1 MASIWNIWQSDPTS
15 QATGDSTVEKLR
27 NRVTSATLVE
37 DRRDALRA
45 LKGMSREYRKEVGEL
60 CLEILLEV
68 IKNNKSDAESVAYA
82 AEALLNVIGN
92 ERGEERTDQL
102 SLGKEFAGI
111 LVRNPENISLLL
123 DLMEEFDFQ
132 VRRITTR
139 LLTALLIN
147 KLAETQEYILKSPM
161 GVSKTM
167 DLLSDSREVI
177 RNDALLLIYQLTRS
191 NSQIQK
197 IVAFENAFER
207 LMNIIDQEG
216 YSDGGIIVEDCIA
229 IMQNLLKGNSSNQ
242 AFFREASQIQLLVP
256 FFHFKITSSMS
267 WPKQKISNIVFML
280 SLVRTMV
287 SPINSQHNI
296 SSCQKVIMQ
305 CDLLS
310 LLCNFMFAGGVPTEI
325 LIETINTV
333 AEVVRG
339 CLVNQVYFNSVS
351 TPSHP
356 PRQGVLTILMC
367 MVNEKQPLPLRLA
380 ALYCFLSYLY
390 KNEDGQDK
398 VIKTLLPS
406 STETSVSAGQ
416 VLCAGLFG
424 SDPLSNWMTA
434 IALAASLSSKLKP
447 DLLRVQLSMQG
458 KGQVTLLHQCS
469 SILVES
475 SDLKPLSRVGLLL
488 LLCAWLVE
496 CPMAVNHFLSIQI
509 NVPFLTR
516 VIQHHYDNEVDQ
528 LVGGLCAFLLGI
540 CLTYND
546 SSCESYPP
554 ETLRQV
560 IAHHIGQETFV
571 QSLLRI
577 SSSEAF
583 TRAAKQPNPT
593 CEFSKPNQVCFDY
606 SFTVLFK
613 QASDVILKALDPSTA
628 LALDKSSSPPNKS
641 HSDGSFP
648 INNTSFEEHTSV
660 VQQYKELLQEQDQ
673 SIIALKQQCRQL
685 EEKCRQLELSQELP
699 TKQADIGADDSQS
712 ELSQLQGNI
721 TSLQRVQE
729 SLRQELASKNVQLEK
744 LKHDL
749 ELAHQSTQNTDQL
762 QSLKLERDQLKADN
776 EALLTEKAQ
785 LDQQLVTMQSKQPA
799 LETLYNERQVQEL
812 QLRFDQLQVKNETL
826 EKEQE
831 DLLVL
836 LADYDSKMKKYKSLL
851 AQHDI
856 QLPESDEEDFSDEI
870 EDED

>member
-1 MASIWNIWQSDPTS
+1 MWKPDPAN
-15 QATGDSTVEKLR
+15 QATGNSTVEKLR

-60 CLEILLEV
+60 CLDILLEV
-68 IKNNKSDAESVAYA
+68 IKSYKSDAESVAYA
-82 AEALLNVIGN
+82 AEALLNVISC
-92 ERGEERTDQL
+92 EQGEERTDQL
-102 SLGKEFAGI
+102 NLGKDFAGI
-111 LVRNPENISLLL
+111 LVQNPDNVSLLL

-139 LLTALLIN
+139 LLTALLMY

-177 RNDALLLIYQLTRS
+177 RNDALLLVYQLTRS

-207 LMNIIDQEG
+207 LMNIIHQEG

-229 IMQNLLKGNSSNQ
+229 IMQNLLRGNSSNQ

-256 FFHFKITSSMS
+256 FFQFKITSSMS
-267 WPKQKISNIVFML
+267 WPKQKIGNIVYML

-287 SPINSQHNI
+287 SPGNSQHNI
-296 SSCQKVIMQ
+296 STCQKVIMQ
-305 CDLLS
+305 CDLLP

-333 AEVVRG
+333 AEVMRG

-398 VIKTLLPS
+398 VIRTLLPS
-406 STETSVSAGQ
+406 STETTVSAGQ

-434 IALAASLSSKLKP
+434 VALAASLSSKMKP
-447 DLLRVQLSMQG
+447 ELLRVQLSMQG
-458 KGQVTLLHQCS
+458 KGQVTLLQQCS
-469 SILVES
+469 SILVEV

-488 LLCAWLVE
+488 LLCSWLVE
-496 CPMAVNHFLSIQI
+496 CPVAVGHFLGIQI

-516 VIQHHYDNEVDQ
+516 VIQHHYDNDVDQ

-571 QSLLRI
+571 QSLMLI
-577 SSSEAF
+577 SSSDAF
-583 TRAAKQPNPT
+583 TRAAKQPHPT
-593 CEFSKPNQVCFDY
+593 CEFSSPNQVCFDY

-613 QASDVILKALDPSTA
+613 QASDTILKALDPSTA
-628 LALDKSSSPPNKS
+628 LALENSSAAPKKF
-641 HSDGSFP
+641 HSDEPLS

-673 SIIALKQQCRQL
+673 SVIALKQKCGQL
-685 EEKCRQLELSQELP
+685 EEKCRQLEQHLELQ
-699 TKQADIGADDSQS
+699 TKQPSNGVDGNSS
-712 ELSQLQGNI
+712 ELSQLEEKI
-721 TSLQRVQE
+721 TSMQRVQE
-729 SLRQELASKNVQLEK
+729 SLRQELASKNAQLER

-749 ELAHQSTQNTDQL
+749 ELAQANQSTVQL
-762 QSLKLERDQLKADN
+762 QSLKAERDQLRADN

-785 LDQQLVTMQSKQPA
+785 LDQQLLMMLSKQSDQ
-799 LETLYNERQVQEL
+799 ETAHNGRQLFDL
-812 QLRFDQLQVKNETL
+812 QAKFDALQVKNQTL

-836 LADYDSKMKKYKSLL
+836 LADHDTKIKRYKSLL
-851 AQHDI
+851 IEKNI
-856 QLPESDEEDFSDEI
+856 QPPDSEEEEDSDENEDGD
-870 EDED
+870 